1 MAYKNTELIKKFNV
15 VRDYIRVFF
24 SVWIIKNVGTSKR
37 RVKEPTKNITGRSEA
52 G

>member
-15 VRDYIRVFF
+15 VRDYIRDFF
-24 SVWIIKNVGTSKR
+24 LYGYKKRGTSKR

>member
-15 VRDYIRVFF
+15 VRDISGIFF
-24 SVWIIKNVGTSKR
+24 CMDIKNVGTSKR

>member
-15 VRDYIRVFF
+15 VRDYIRDFF
-24 SVWIIKNVGTSKR
+24 LYGYKNVGTSKR